1 MHKKLF
7 LLFTL
12 LLISTVTLSTCSATP
27 QQNNEEHSETIEATQ
42 TPENTETTQQEVQTI
57 SLTAEQDEENAF
69 ELLQSQ
75 HEVSA
80 KTYDFGVFIEEI
92 DGVKNTDKN
101 YWALYVNGEYAQKGA
116 DQTMLQKGDT
126 IEFRYEE
133 IQQ

>member
-12 LLISTVTLSTCSATP
+12 LLISTVTLSTCSLTP

-92 DGVKNTDKN
+92 DEVKNTDKY